1 VQVDDFLQQLNQ
13 FFLQFLLYLSLA
25 YNVLPI
31 WGIFLIGVAILL
43 PFRRSR
49 TWLLATVRRASD
61 RLAIWAVAFVITFF
75 VPITTVPPQWPLWN
89 WAVAIN
95 AKGGFKEVWLA
106 WLAMMVLAG
115 SNIVDNL
122 LRNRSRL
129 SLISDVV
136 LPIVL
141 GVDLLAMLFGFW
153 WLPQFG
159 EHGRLSDELLP
170 WVWQIVEMGLLGGFL
185 TELWIAAE
193 IP

>member
-1 VQVDDFLQQLNQ
+1 MRADDFFQQLNQ
-13 FFLQFLLYLSLA
+13 FFLQVIRYLSLA
-25 YNVLPI
+25 YDALPI

-49 TWLLATVRRASD
+49 TWLRATVRRASD
-61 RLAIWAVAFVITFF
+61 RLAIWAIAFVITFF
-75 VPITTVPPQWPLWN
+75 VPITTVPPQWPVWN
-89 WAVAIN
+89 WVVAIN
-95 AKGGFKEVWLA
+95 TKGAFKEVWLA

-129 SLISDVV
+129 SFISEVALPLI
-136 LPIVL
+136 L
-141 GVDLLAMLFGFW
+141 GVDFLAMLFGFW

-159 EHGRLSDELLP
+159 EHGHLSDDLLP
-170 WVWQIVEMGLLGGFL
+170 WVWQIVEMGLWGGFL